1 MSTMFE
7 IEYKGG
13 NGVVLSTKKATIVA
27 DPKLSLIGLKDLSVK
42 DAIELATEARFAIN
56 SDDAKLVLEGPGE
69 YGVAD
74 FDIRGI
80 SAQRHLDAESDPKV
94 STIYRI
100 EAGEFRVG
108 LIGNIYEK
116 LSEDQLE
123 ALGVIDVVIIPVG
136 GGGYTLDPEGAAAL
150 VRSIDPKI
158 VVPVH
163 YNDSA
168 LKYEV
173 PQADL
178 DEFVKVL
185 GVPSEEVTGKL
196 KLKNTAALP
205 QTLTVYTLTR
215 S

>member
-1 MSTMFE
+1 MFE

-13 NGVVLSTKKATIVA
+13 NGVILSTKKASIVS
-27 DPKLSLIGLKDLSVK
+27 DPKTSLVGLKDLNVK
-42 DAIELATEARFAIN
+42 DVIEIATEERFAVN
-56 SDDAKLVLEGPGE
+56 SEEARLLIEGPGE
-69 YGVAD
+69 YGIAD

-80 SAQRHLDAESDPKV
+80 AAQRHLDAETDPKK
-94 STIYRI
+94 STMYRI
-100 EAGEFRVG
+100 EAGDIRVA

-123 ALGVIDVVIIPVG
+123 ELGVVDIVIIPVG

-150 VRSIDPKI
+150 VRSIDPKV
-158 VVPVH
+158 VVPIH
-163 YNDSA
+163 YNDPL

-178 DEFVKVL
+178 DGFVKTL
-185 GVPSEEVTGKL
+185 GLPVEDMAKL
-196 KLKNTAALP
+196 KLKSAAALP
-205 QTLTVYTLTR
+205 QTTTIYTLQR